1 MMDSVVKKEKR
12 VSKKVNP
19 KKFGMWIALA
29 SILMMFAGFT
39 SGYIVRK
46 SQGNWLQFDLP
57 IHLYISTATVLLSSL
72 TIWLASKA
80 FKKGNKQGYQLLLL
94 FTAILGITFAA
105 LQYFGFKELFSQITW
120 NNNVSLQYL
129 FVIIGVHALHI
140 LGGVIALLVMAI
152 QAMVRKT
159 PYDFTKENVSLSI
172 ISVFWHFVGIL
183 WIYLFLFFLLNP

>member
-1 MMDSVVKKEKR
+1 MDTVVKKSER
-12 VSKKVNP
+12 RSKKINP

-29 SILMMFAGFT
+29 SIVMMFGGFT

-57 IHLYISTATVLLSSL
+57 VHLYISTATVLISSL
-72 TIWLASKA
+72 TMWLSAKS
-80 FKKGNKQGYQLLLL
+80 FKKGNKQGYQLFLLL
-94 FTAILGITFAA
+94 TALLGITFAA

-140 LGGVIALLVMAI
+140 LGGVIALLVMTI
-152 QAMVRKT
+152 QAMYRKK
-159 PYDFTKENVSLSI
+159 PYDFTKENISLSI
-172 ISVFWHFVGIL
+172 ISAFWHFVGIL
-183 WIYLFLFFLLNP
+183 WIYLFLFFLLNR